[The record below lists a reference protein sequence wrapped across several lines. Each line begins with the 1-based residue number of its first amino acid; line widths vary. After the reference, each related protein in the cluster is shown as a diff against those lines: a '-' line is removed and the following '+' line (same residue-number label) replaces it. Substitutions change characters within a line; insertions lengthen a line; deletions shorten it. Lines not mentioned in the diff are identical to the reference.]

1 MKMRKT
7 IWIALFGLFGMGL
20 FSCENEPETPT
31 DPLFE
36 QQVFAV
42 SEVMFQRFL
51 MEINLSFFKGLSK
64 NDLIGDILLNPAEVD
79 CANTTYIWN
88 PAARTM
94 TIDYGQSCTPST
106 GFRKSGKIVIS
117 MPSGSWTVG
126 SSATLTF
133 ENLIMEQR
141 KFEGSIKIDH
151 GNIVFGA
158 TYRQTTSYQNLRFT
172 HEDNQVSTLSG
183 NFSSQVNIGEVLT
196 NFDITGQGTGNYK
209 GIGNFQTNVTAPLEY
224 RLVCRDLGNNGF
236 AKGVLESTFAAT
248 NIQTTP
254 GTGPQC
260 SESLTIR
267 IGDQIRTIA
276 F

>member
-1 MKMRKT
+1 MRKT

>member
-1 MKMRKT
+1 MKMRKS
-7 IWIALFGLFGMGL
+7 IWIALFGLFGIGL
-20 FSCENEPETPT
+20 FSCEKEPETPV

-64 NDLIGDILLNPAEVD
+64 NELIGDILLNPAEVD

-117 MPSGSWTVG
+117 MPSGAWTVG

-133 ENLIMEQR
+133 ENLVMEQR
-141 KFEGSIKIDH
+141 KFEGSMRMEH

-183 NFSSQVNIGEVLT
+183 NFSSQVNIGDALT
-196 NFDITGQGTGNYK
+196 NFEITGLGTGNYK
-209 GIGNFQTNVTAPLEY
+209 GVGNFQTNVSTPLQY
-224 RLVCRDLGNNGF
+224 RMQCRDLGNNGF
-236 AKGVLESTFAAT
+236 ASGLLQSTFADA
-248 NIQTTP
+248 NIQTTL

-267 IGDQIRTIA
+267 IGDQIRNIP

>member
-1 MKMRKT
+1 MKMRK
-7 IWIALFGLFGMGL
+7 IALLTLIGLFGLGL
-20 FSCENEPETPT
+20 FSCNDESETPV

-36 QQVFAV
+36 KQVFAV
-42 SEVMFQRFL
+42 SEFMFQRFML
-51 MEINLSFFKGLSK
+51 EINLSFLKGLSE
-64 NDLIGDILLNPAEVD
+64 NDLIGNVILNPAEVD
-79 CANTTYIWN
+79 CPNTKYLWN
-88 PAARTM
+88 PAAKTM
-94 TIDYGQSCTPST
+94 TIDYGNSCTPST
-106 GFRKSGKIVIS
+106 GSRKSGKIIVT
-117 MPSGSWTVG
+117 MPSGSWSPG
-126 SSATLTF
+126 STATLNF

-183 NFSSQVNIGEVLT
+183 NFNSQVNIGEVLT

-236 AKGVLESTFAAT
+236 AKGILESTFAAT